1 MDQDLWDAIL
11 DGMSLRDL
19 QRESAKAINTMKAD
33 NNSIHNTGLLHF
45 QFAVCSLFL
54 LEIGCLSKVE

>member
-11 DGMSLRDL
+11 DGMSLREL

-33 NNSIHNTGLLHF
+33 NNQNIS
-45 QFAVCSLFL
+45 A
-54 LEIGCLSKVE
+54 K